1 MDRKELLLK
10 LVKELEENI
19 KYLYDEEAP
28 ALKAHLGEILS
39 QYGSLFSNIGWALI
53 WANEETQ
60 NRVFEII
67 EDALRRKHRLKCRL
81 EEWLSWKISEIVNE
95 ALNEEKTKQ
104 TKTEEIK
111 ELPF

>member
-1 MDRKELLLK
+1 MDKKELLLK

-28 ALKAHLGEILS
+28 RLKAHLGEILS

-60 NRVFEII
+60 NRTFQII
-67 EDALRRKHRLKCRL
+67 EDALQKKHLLKCRL
-81 EEWLSWKISEIVNE
+81 EEWLRWKISDVVNE
-95 ALNEEKTKQ
+95 VLRDKKEPKQ
-104 TKTEEIK
+104 TETRPE